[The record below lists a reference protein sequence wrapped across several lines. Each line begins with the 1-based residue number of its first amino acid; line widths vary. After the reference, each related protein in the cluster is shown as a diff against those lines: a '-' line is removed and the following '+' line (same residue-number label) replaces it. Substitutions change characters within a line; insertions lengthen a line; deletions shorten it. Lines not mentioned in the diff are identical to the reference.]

1 VLATSREPLA
11 LPARNATWSH
21 RWGCRPTATIPRS
34 SRLAGAA
41 ITSSGETQPDM
52 EQRVETE
59 FFVEARARIG
69 IDAWD
74 AAAGR
79 GTAMTIDEAITY
91 ALKAARRATDHDS

>member
-1 VLATSREPLA
+1 
-11 LPARNATWSH
+11 
-21 RWGCRPTATIPRS
+21 
-34 SRLAGAA
+34 
-41 ITSSGETQPDM
+41 M

-91 ALKAARRATDHDS
+91 ALKAARRAADHDS